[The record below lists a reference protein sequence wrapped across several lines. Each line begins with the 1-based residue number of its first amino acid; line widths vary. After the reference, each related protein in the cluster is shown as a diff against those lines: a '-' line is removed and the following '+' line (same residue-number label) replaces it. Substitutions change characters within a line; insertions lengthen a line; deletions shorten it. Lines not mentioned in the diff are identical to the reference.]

1 MLLNGGRGE
10 HSNDM
15 QFILQW
21 SPLESATNASNR
33 SGQVPLQKVQRVVE
47 SSCSDN
53 SSSHSPS
60 PLSKPNHQ
68 FTTTG
73 SPSTL
78 IGPIGGTLQPNGPK
92 KNSGSSS
99 SYTSNDSRLWS
110 PFSQNGPNGS
120 SATMLPN
127 TETFNDIRSQP
138 PSASGSVRGGAPTQ
152 RLPLDHVFYGNKPSE
167 KSSISSPP
175 PYREPPS
182 PSSAHNNQTPPL
194 ASPQTVNMV
203 GMKSLPPYREPPP
216 PNLTGPPNFA
226 VKNINSNSSKCNS
239 PSTSSLGTNAGYND
253 GNNSGMMSANNVM
266 NGGGVHGFSIPSQ
279 NDFVKYASPSSQQ
292 QDSLSSG
299 VSSNDVESWKN
310 KVKHHRNE
318 RLLNVECD

>member
-1 MLLNGGRGE
+1 
-10 HSNDM
+10 M